1 MNMED
6 TVRDDNHTDRITD
19 LKERLLFVAGIVFC
33 FFVFTISLLRSGM
46 TGITYDEAYTY
57 VAISSFNMFDAQF
70 LGSLFSRAGCIANN
84 HWLNSFLIF
93 AMERLT
99 GTGYDEFVIRFP
111 SLMAFALYLTAACLC
126 YRKKLFSFPVLILL
140 AGNYYMDEFYGLARG
155 YGMANTF
162 VFLLCISMIRW
173 KRSGY
178 GEMKYLNLAMLYA
191 MLAVFSNTI
200 VLLLYPAFGIVCLF
214 RLVSGRKFGSF
225 LKKSGFVFII
235 FTAFSSLMAVYHLN
249 ISSEG
254 KPLFTGV
261 GYGFFHCFV
270 KGYLRMFVTKE
281 NLVMIGGVLII
292 CVIAAAYMIRWQGRV
307 FSDSGALL
315 IIFILTNILMQA
327 VFHKGYIMER
337 VLLPF
342 YSFMVLAISDVIC
355 SAAERFPKTF
365 FRRMTGIAASVL
377 ICTACLFLFARK
389 INLHMTKDWA
399 YEYKYKTIVIGQL
412 ITGVPFASEG
422 GPVHVFYQDKYK
434 YLVKDYMLLLEE
446 ENNNGMAESS
456 AE

>member
-1 MNMED
+1 MED
-6 TVRDDNHTDRITD
+6 TVCGDNNTDRITG
-19 LKERLLFVAGIVFC
+19 LKEKVLFGAGIAFC
-33 FFVFTISLLRSGM
+33 IFVFTISLLRSSM

-57 VAISSFNMFDAQF
+57 VAISSFNMLDVNY

-111 SLMAFALYLTAACLC
+111 SLMFFAIYLTAVCLC
-126 YRKKLFSFPVLILL
+126 YRKKFFSFPVLILL
-140 AGNYYMDEFYGLARG
+140 AGNYYLDEFYGLARG

-173 KRSGY
+173 RRSGY
-178 GEMKYLNLAMLYA
+178 NEMKYLNLAMLYA

-214 RLVSGRKFGSF
+214 RLVSGRKIRSF
-225 LKKSGFVFII
+225 LKRSGFMFII
-235 FTAFSSLMAVYHLN
+235 FTAFSLLMTIYHLN

-261 GYGFFHCFV
+261 GHGFFHCFV

-281 NLVMIGGVLII
+281 NLVTIGSVLSI
-292 CVIAAAYMIRWQGRV
+292 CVIAAVYLIRWQGRL
-307 FSDSGALL
+307 FSDAGALL
-315 IIFILTNILMQA
+315 IIFVMTNLLMEA
-327 VFHKGYIMER
+327 VFHKGYITER

-365 FRRMTGIAASVL
+365 FRRMTGIAAAVL
-377 ICTACLFLFARK
+377 LCTACLFLFARK
-389 INLHMTKDWA
+389 INLHATKDWS
-399 YEYKYKTIVIGQL
+399 YEYKYKTMEIGQL
-412 ITGVPFASEG
+412 ITGIPFASEG
-422 GPVHVFYQDKYK
+422 GPIHVFYQDKYK
-434 YLVKDYMLLLEE
+434 FLVKDYRLLLEE
-446 ENNNGMAESS
+446 ENNIGMAENS